1 MIVFHVL
8 LDTVDKVK
16 SFVQISSRYPF
27 EIDLSSGRYV
37 VDGKSIMGIFSFDLR
52 HPVEVRVMAESQD
65 QAQAF
70 LQDIDRL
77 IVDQPQDLA

>member
-16 SFVQISSRYPF
+16 QFVQISSRYPF

-52 HPVEVRVMAESQD
+52 QAVEVRLLAQDRSQVEN
-65 QAQAF
+65 F
-70 LQDIDRL
+70 LADISHLMVDR
-77 IVDQPQDLA
+77 PQELA